1 MNSSFHYSRPSH
13 QPVTGLVAMVI
24 AFLVTATLSISP
36 ALAGDSLLPSYPQ
49 GKGEQCVE
57 DTGVMRRRHFEFI
70 LHQRDDTMHKGIR
83 TKQHS
88 LKNCISCHA
97 SKNDAG
103 EYLPINAPGQ
113 FCESCHS
120 YAAVT
125 IDCFECHRTTPGDA
139 AAAKGPNP
147 HAE

>member
-1 MNSSFHYSRPSH
+1 MISSSQAHRPKRQSLLA
-13 QPVTGLVAMVI
+13 VVGALFSLLLGTIVSA
-24 AFLVTATLSISP
+24 SP
-36 ALAGDSLLPSYPQ
+36 ALAGDSLLPSYPKAQ
-49 GKGEQCVE
+49 GEQCVE
-57 DTGVMRRRHFEFI
+57 DTDVMRRRHFDFL

-88 LKNCISCHA
+88 LKNCISCHV

-103 EYLPINAPGQ
+103 EYLPINGPGQ

-125 IDCFECHRTTPGDA
+125 IDCFECHRTTPGDGP
-139 AAAKGPNP
+139 AAKGPNP